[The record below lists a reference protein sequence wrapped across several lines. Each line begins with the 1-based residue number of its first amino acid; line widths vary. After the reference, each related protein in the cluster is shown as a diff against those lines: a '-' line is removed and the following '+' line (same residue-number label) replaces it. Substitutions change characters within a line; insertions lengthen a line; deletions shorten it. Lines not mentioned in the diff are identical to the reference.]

1 MERIQGVVERITFQN
16 EESGYTVARFQP
28 EGRREPVTVVGNT
41 LSLTAG
47 ESVALKGEWTTH
59 ARFGRQFRIESYE
72 KVHPSTVEGMRKYL
86 GSGLIKGIGPVMA
99 GRIVDHF
106 GTKTLEVIEKASK
119 RLVEVEGLGR
129 KRAGMI
135 EDAWKE
141 QREIHNVMVFL
152 QSHDVG
158 TGHAVK
164 IWKRYG
170 QDAISLIRE
179 NPYRLSADVWGIG
192 FTSADRIAQKMG
204 IEPQSDQRIMAG
216 IRYVLDTAAESDGH
230 IYLPKEEL
238 STVCAETLDVSPEM
252 IAPCIEQLQKIE
264 EVVVEEDRVYKPPLY
279 YAEQGVATRVHQFSS
294 IERIETGDTGREI
307 AVIEKRN
314 GVRFAAR
321 QKVALEKA
329 LAHSLL
335 VLTGGPGTG
344 KTTTIRG
351 LIALFEARGKDVA
364 LAAPTGRAAKRMAEA
379 TGREASTIHRLL
391 KYSPGENRFEKN
403 FENQLSAGAVI
414 VDEVSM
420 MDVILMNSLLRAV
433 PLRASLVLVG
443 DVDQLPSVGPGNIL
457 KDIIGSG
464 KAETVALN
472 EIFRQARE
480 SRIVTNAH
488 SILAGEIPEVDNS
501 RDSDFFFS
509 EVEGPE
515 EVVDTVCGLCRNRL
529 PRAYGVDA
537 VDDIQVLAPMYRG
550 ETGAI
555 NLNEVLQERL
565 NPDGQEL
572 HRGGVRYRVGDKVM
586 QVRNNYDKDVFN
598 GDIGRV
604 AAIDMTNHA
613 LAVRYPERT
622 VGYDFTELDEI
633 VLAYATSVHKSQGS
647 EYPVVVL
654 PLTTQHYMMLQRN
667 LLYTAVTRAKN
678 LVVIVGTRK
687 AMAIAIRNNRVA
699 DRYTSLPQRIRAVQ
713 GEESR
718 DRSRPRFEER

>member
-1 MERIQGVVERITFQN
+1 MERLQGIVDRITFQN

-28 EGRREPVTVVGNT
+28 DGAREPVTVVGNT

-47 ESVALKGEWTTH
+47 ECVALKGEWTTH
-59 ARFGRQFRIESYE
+59 ARFGRQFKIGSYE
-72 KVHPSTVEGMRKYL
+72 KVRPSTIEGLRKYL

-99 GRIVDHF
+99 GRVVDHF
-106 GTKTLEVIEKASK
+106 GGKTLEVIEKASK

-129 KRAGMI
+129 KRAKLI
-135 EDAWKE
+135 KDAWQE
-141 QREIHNVMVFL
+141 QREIHNVMLFL

-158 TGHAVK
+158 AGHAVK

-170 QDAISLIRE
+170 QDAISLIQE
-179 NPYRLSADVWGIG
+179 NPYRLSSDVWGIG
-192 FTSADRIAQKMG
+192 FTSADRIAQKLG
-204 IEPQSDQRIMAG
+204 VELHSEQRIMAG
-216 IRYVLDTAAESDGH
+216 IRYVLNRASETDGH
-230 IYLPKEEL
+230 VYLPNEEL
-238 STVCAETLDVSPEM
+238 STVCAETLDVSPDL
-252 IAPCIEQLQKIE
+252 IAPCIDVLKQNE
-264 EVVVEEDRVYKPPLY
+264 EVVVEEKRIYNPPLY
-279 YAEQGVATRVHQFSS
+279 FAEKGVATRVRQFSS
-294 IERIETGDTGREI
+294 IGRIETGDIHREI
-307 AVIEKRN
+307 AAIEKRD

-321 QKVALEKA
+321 QKVALQKA
-329 LAHSLL
+329 LSHSLL

-351 LIALFEARGKDVA
+351 LIALFEARDKKVA
-364 LAAPTGRAAKRMAEA
+364 LSAPTGRAAKRMSEA
-379 TGREASTIHRLL
+379 TGRDARTIHRLL
-391 KYSPGENRFEKN
+391 KFSPGENKFEMK
-403 FENQLSAGAVI
+403 FENQLTVDAVI

-420 MDVILMNSLLRAV
+420 MDVRLMNSLLQAV
-433 PLRASLVLVG
+433 PLSASVVLVG

-480 SRIVTNAH
+480 SRIVMNAH
-488 SILAGEIPEVDNS
+488 SILAGELPEVDN
-501 RDSDFFFS
+501 RKDSDFFFT
-509 EVEGPE
+509 EVDVPE
-515 EVVDTVCGLCRNRL
+515 EVVESVCGLCQNRL

-537 VDDIQVLAPMYRG
+537 IDDIQVLAPMYRG

-555 NLNEVLQERL
+555 NLNQVLQERL
-565 NPDGQEL
+565 NPGGQEL
-572 HRGGVRYRVGDKVM
+572 LRGGVRFRVGDKVM

-604 AAIDMTNHA
+604 SVIDTTNHA

-622 VGYDFTELDEI
+622 VGYEFTELDEI

-667 LLYTAVTRAKN
+667 LLYTAVTRARD

-687 AMAIAIRNNRVA
+687 ALAIAIKNNQVA
-699 DRYTSLPQRIRAVQ
+699 DRYTSLPQRIRACQ
-713 GEESR
+713 GDEST
-718 DRSRPRFEER
+718 SGK